1 MSSAPT
7 DSERRSW
14 PSDRPNRAQ
23 RTSASSRGQ
32 SGPEAFEAGTGRRL
46 FGCTVWRSLRKIL
59 ELVLLLELFKGRLYG
74 RKRLGSGL

>member
-1 MSSAPT
+1 M
-7 DSERRSW
+7 DSGRRSW
-14 PSDRPNRAQ
+14 LSDRLRRVQYIAVSWKD
-23 RTSASSRGQ
+23 R
-32 SGPEAFEAGTGRRL
+32 SGLEAFEAGTGRRL